1 MGESVIRLERRQGYT
16 VLQNEMLRDKRLSL
30 KTKGLFAVMLSL
42 PGSWQYSVSGLAAVT
57 GAGRDAIRTSLK
69 KLRET
74 GYLTMERQS
83 HGEHGKFAGSI
94 YILREESISPC
105 AENPATAEEAAPQP
119 DFPSTD
125 EPSTENPTQVNKD
138 LLEERPSNPPLAPQ
152 KGARPKKYELTE
164 DARALLNAYV
174 GRDRALAD
182 ALAAFIEVR
191 EVKEAVNSGRAIR
204 MLLTELDRLS
214 KGDRE
219 TKLLLIRQ
227 SVNNSWKGIFP
238 LRGGAPPAV
247 SGRIQERE
255 EVPTW

>member
-69 KLRET
+69 NLRET

-125 EPSTENPTQVNKD
+125 EPSTENPTQVPSRIPEGDCND
-138 LLEERPSNPPLAPQ
+138 YGRSQEHIEIQGRSERYHNRVPV
-152 KGARPKKYELTE
+152 ELPM
-164 DARALLNAYV
+164 
-174 GRDRALAD
+174 GR
-182 ALAAFIEVR
+182 
-191 EVKEAVNSGRAIR
+191 
-204 MLLTELDRLS
+204 
-214 KGDRE
+214 
-219 TKLLLIRQ
+219 
-227 SVNNSWKGIFP
+227 
-238 LRGGAPPAV
+238 
-247 SGRIQERE
+247 
-255 EVPTW
+255 